1 MDELLSGLQAVIRAH
16 EPALTQLRRDIHA
29 HPELSRQERRTT
41 ALVVARLAELGGH
54 IHPLPGGTGVIID
67 FGPHDPRYRVAL
79 RADIDALPITE
90 STGLE
95 FSSTVAGVAH
105 ACGHDIHTAALVGA
119 GMAFASQRAELERLG
134 LAVRLVFQH
143 AEEAIPGGAMD
154 ILDLGWMDGV
164 DRAYAVHCDPTLDV
178 GEVGLIVGPLTAA
191 CDAVTVELTGSGGHT
206 SRPHRTQDLTYALAK
221 VVTDVPAAL
230 SRRLDPRAGA
240 ALVWGTIRTG
250 NAANVIPSAG
260 VASGTLRILDAEAWE
275 NAGPLIEELVDEVIA
290 PYGVTAHLT
299 YTAGVPPVVND
310 HSAVEALRRGVRF
323 AGAREVQTRQS
334 LGGEDFAWLISRVPG
349 AMARLGTRLPGG
361 VTYDLHQGDLVVDE
375 RSIGVAAGVLV
386 GAAVASIDL
395 IDAERAVNAMPAVSA
410 AVLTSEGAV

>member
-119 GMAFASQRAELERLG
+119 GIAFASQRAELE
-134 LAVRLVFQH
+134 RLVFQH

-275 NAGPLIEELVDEVIA
+275 NAGPLIEELVEEVIA